1 MSIKQI
7 PVSDFKLAVIDSS
20 LHNPIAVFFTAS
32 WCEPC
37 QEVNVLLETVAKEYE
52 ERLNI
57 AVIDIDEKE
66 VDQVLDDCKVESIP
80 DLKLFHK
87 KELVAQAKGVLS
99 KAQIDKLLEPYVLT
113 EQQYRIHVLE
123 KQIEILLASE
133 QYEEA
138 QSIVGIYIS
147 KYPLDQEVKLIEIAI
162 AVKMNLVDVAK
173 QLIQALPAA
182 LKENAKAKEVI
193 GLIENMQN
201 QTVQ

>member
-1 MSIKQI
+1 M
-7 PVSDFKLAVIDSS
+7 
-20 LHNPIAVFFTAS
+20 
-32 WCEPC
+32 
-37 QEVNVLLETVAKEYE
+37 LETVAKEYE

-66 VDQVLDDCKVESIP
+66 VDSVLEACNVESIP

-87 KELVAQAKGVLS
+87 KEIVAQAKGVLS

-113 EQQYRIHVLE
+113 EQQHRIHVLE

-162 AVKMNLVDVAK
+162 AVKMNLIDVAK